1 MLVYKYD
8 GTIDGLFSTV
18 FESFA
23 SKENPDNITTENIQL
38 MLDCK
43 VKTIK
48 TDYEHSKRVINCI
61 YKLAGINAL
70 NDIRYAFRSGDEQ
83 KENKIFNYVCKI
95 VNEKRNI
102 ANKFSDQ
109 VVMDF
114 YDTIKK
120 VGNEVH
126 RFKGFIRFN
135 ECASGIYYAHFSPDN
150 DIVDLLLPHFMVRFK
165 NLPFVLHDVKRNIVA
180 MYCNG
185 ESKVIQAAQTLY
197 VQLSN
202 DELEFQNLW
211 QTYYDNIS
219 IPERKNIK
227 LMNSFLPIKYHAH
240 LTEKTANAVHL

>member
-23 SKENPDNITTENIQL
+23 SKENPDNITAKNIQL

-114 YDTIKK
+114 YDTIRKI
-120 VGNEVH
+120 GHESH
-126 RFKGFIRFN
+126 RMKGFLRFN
-135 ECASGIYYAHFSPDN
+135 ECEGGFFYAHFSPDN
-150 DIVDLLLPHFMVRFK
+150 DIVDLMLPHFMARFK
-165 NLPFVLHDVKRNIVA
+165 NTPFVIHDVRRNILA
-180 MYCNG
+180 LYNG
-185 ESKVIQAAQTLY
+185 QESKVIKGTKAITVY
-197 VQLSN
+197 FTKR
-202 DELEFQNLW
+202 ELTFQGLW
-211 QTYYDNIS
+211 KTYYNTVNIE
-219 IPERKNIK
+219 ERRNLK
-227 LMNSFLPIKYHAH
+227 LMKSFLPIKYWEH
-240 LTEKTANAVHL
+240 LTEKASI

>member
-1 MLVYKYD
+1 MLIYKFD
-8 GTIDGLFSTV
+8 GTIDGIFSCIYQ
-18 FESFA
+18 SFTN
-23 SKENPDNITTENIQL
+23 KEIPDCITADDVQL
-38 MLDCK
+38 SLTG
-43 VKTIK
+43 TIRFIE
-48 TDYEHSKRVINCI
+48 TDYENNKRVITALYNYI
-61 YKLAGINAL
+61 GINAL
-70 NDIRYAFRSGDEQ
+70 SDIKYAFRSGSKSKYES
-83 KENKIFNYVCKI
+83 IFRYLRKTF
-95 VNEKRNI
+95 EYRKNI
-102 ANKFSDQ
+102 SGKFSEEA
-109 VVMDF
+109 VMDF

-135 ECASGIYYAHFSPDN
+135 ECANGIYYAHFSPDN

-185 ESKVIQAAQTLY
+185 ESKVIQATQTLY